1 MLFSRSIKIINKQTA
16 NGSPSSRPSRTYL
29 FNHRFLALPSF
40 FSVQSA
46 FRAANEKE
54 IPAQAQF
61 SPKGS
66 QIFQTAAQITLHF
79 THSPHTHT
87 HTFAFSVFGLHGST
101 FPSRKSQRKKK
112 RQSFRNPPNPEL
124 PLYPH
129 LWSIKNLLCCAEPAS
144 STFINNKYYAQ

>member
-16 NGSPSSRPSRTYL
+16 NGSPSSRQSQTYL

-54 IPAQAQF
+54 PPAQAQF

-66 QIFQTAAQITLHF
+66 QIFQTAAAAATNRAQDYTSLYPQP
-79 THSPHTHT
+79 THTHT
-87 HTFAFSVFGLHGST
+87 HSAFPSSVCTVST

-112 RQSFRNPPNPEL
+112 RQYFRNPPNPEL
-124 PLYPH
+124 PLSTRTFD
-129 LWSIKNLLCCAEPAS
+129 LLGKNFVVLR
-144 STFINNKYYAQ
+144 